1 MRSISTHEG
10 EVHAGT
16 ARRGLVRHLLVRI
29 YRDQVAACWHLYNQL
44 AGASGI
50 WDR

>member
-29 YRDQVAACWHLYNQL
+29 YLDQVAACWHLYNQL